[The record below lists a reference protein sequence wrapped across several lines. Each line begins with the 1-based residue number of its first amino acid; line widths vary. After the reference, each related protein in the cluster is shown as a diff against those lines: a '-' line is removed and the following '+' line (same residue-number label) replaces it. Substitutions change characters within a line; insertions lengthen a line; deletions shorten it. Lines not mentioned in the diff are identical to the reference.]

1 MVFHADFT
9 ERFSENSRPLF
20 KNKRQIKLDKLCLC
34 FSRTYNIISSLCDN
48 AFTKTV
54 PYHCQKKASKTSI
67 FFRLY
72 SVVRCS
78 LLELVNYLSVIR
90 LCFCMTKFC

>member
-9 ERFSENSRPLF
+9 ERFSGNSCPLF

-34 FSRTYNIISSLCDN
+34 FSRTYNIMSSLCDN

-54 PYHCQKKASKTSI
+54 PYHCQKKPAKLQS
-67 FFRLY
+67 
-72 SVVRCS
+72 S
-78 LLELVNYLSVIR
+78 LDCIL
-90 LCFCMTKFC
+90 